1 MFNAAKVQNGN
12 ALKPRS
18 SAILDLLRRRP
29 AREVLIFIA
38 FCLFTVVMTWP
49 WVLHLRDAVADRGD
63 PYMIAWTLWW
73 DYHQTFHNPLHLF
86 DANIFYPYRYTLA
99 FSEND
104 YGIAILFFP
113 LFAAGF
119 KPLTIHSIA
128 TFLGFAFSGY
138 GAFRLTRT
146 LTGRNGP
153 AWIAGIVFAFIPF
166 RFHLLSHLH
175 YLFAGWIPL
184 MLESLVLFARR
195 PSWQRATWMGTAFF
209 MNALSCIS
217 WLIMTVVP
225 LGLTVIFLVFAHQS
239 LWRSRTFWIRG
250 VVAIAVASLLLFPFL
265 WPYYKVSVVY
275 GLKWQPWEFA
285 LNSPSLIHWLKAE
298 ERNRI
303 WQHLGANIPGGHKLF
318 PGLVA
323 PLLAMASLRLRNQL
337 NSKFRLERRLLVLID
352 FVIVAQVV
360 SVILILGYGDKT
372 YRLFGLRLFRLDE
385 GSLNQTITI
394 LILAI
399 GLRFVVALPSLIRRL
414 LRNLKRPKG
423 SRIKIN
429 LHTNYLEAI
438 GVGVLWTVTGFLS
451 SLGVNFFFNRW
462 LHDYLFLYQ
471 SIRLPSRAAMTCY
484 VGLAVLAGVGA
495 SCLAD
500 RVQEVFSSRRVRSGA
515 LLIIGL
521 ATLLELHASP
531 LKFDSGEVD
540 PSKLSLRLRQT
551 PLSGGL
557 VELPSDTEGSRH
569 LYMLRAADHGKPL
582 VNATSS
588 FISPFTDQIN
598 KATEGKIAPDFM
610 DLLEKIPASYLV
622 VHNDRLLPEWQTEY
636 EIFLTRSLISRRLR
650 FINRF
655 DGHNDLYAVTKTEPG
670 AKSEAPSPFPLVEHE
685 WLAMIDKDESNIL
698 APSTRS
704 QELYRLYLATTG
716 TLPRYADFMKGIRT
730 VGRGVIRE
738 SENEES
744 VFQSNLSQFADDW
757 GRREPFNQLF
767 SHLDDAQ
774 YVDRLVA
781 NAGFALDSQ
790 ERTALIYGL
799 TGKSLTRATVLLR
812 VVANR
817 RFIEKENARSMV
829 LLNYFAYLHRNPDD
843 PPDVDLT
850 GFNFWVNEFA
860 RQPDAGRL
868 RFAFQNSLEYQ
879 RSKEGR

>member
-1 MFNAAKVQNGN
+1 MFKAAQAQNEKSFN
-12 ALKPRS
+12 SLA
-18 SAILDLLRRRP
+18 SAIANFLRRRP

-104 YGIAILFFP
+104 YGIAVLFFP

-166 RFHLLSHLH
+166 RFHVLSHLH

-184 MLESLVLFARR
+184 TLESLVLFARR
-195 PSWQRATWMGTAFF
+195 PGWRRAGWMGTAFF
-209 MNALSCIS
+209 MNGLSCIS

-225 LGLTVIFLVFAHQS
+225 LGLTVIFLLFAHQS

-250 VVAIAVASLLLFPFL
+250 VAAIAVASLALFPFL
-265 WPYYKVSVVY
+265 WPYYKVSVIY

-285 LNSPSLIHWLKAE
+285 FNSPSLIHWLKADG
-298 ERNRI
+298 RNRI
-303 WQHLGANIPGGHKLF
+303 WQNLGASIPGGHNLF
-318 PGLVA
+318 PGLLA
-323 PLLAMASLRLRNQL
+323 PLLAIASLRLRNQL
-337 NSKFRLERRLLVLID
+337 HTKFRLERWLLALID

-360 SVILILGYGDKT
+360 SAILILGYGDKT

-385 GSLNQTITI
+385 GLINQTITI
-394 LILAI
+394 LILAV
-399 GLRFVVALPSLIRRL
+399 GLRIVVALPALIRRL
-414 LRNLKRPKG
+414 FRNLKSPKG
-423 SRIKIN
+423 SRIKIS
-429 LHTNYLEAI
+429 LRPTYLEAI

-451 SLGVNFFFNRW
+451 SLGANFFFNRW

-471 SIRLPSRAAMTCY
+471 SIRIPSRAAMTCY

-500 RVQEVFSSRRVRSGA
+500 RVQQVFSSRRVRSGA

-521 ATLLELHASP
+521 AVLFELHASP
-531 LKFDSGEVD
+531 LRFESGEVD

-551 PLSGGL
+551 PMSGGL

-569 LYMLRAADHGKPL
+569 FYMLRAADHGKPL

-598 KATEGKIAPDFM
+598 KATDGKIAPDFM

-622 VHNDRLLPEWQTEY
+622 VHNDRLLPGWQTEY
-636 EIFLTRSLISRRLR
+636 EMFLTRSLMSGRLL

-655 DGHNDLYAVTKTEPG
+655 DGHDDLYAVVKTEPG
-670 AKSEAPSPFPLVEHE
+670 AKGEAPVPFPFVEHE
-685 WLAMIDKDESNIL
+685 WSAMIDKDESNIL
-698 APSTRS
+698 SPSTRS

-716 TLPRYADFMKGIRT
+716 SLPRYADFMRDIRA

-738 SENEES
+738 SENEDS
-744 VFQSNLSQFADDW
+744 VFQSNLSLFADDW
-757 GRREPFNQLF
+757 VSRQPFNQFF
-767 SHLDDAQ
+767 SHLDDAR

-781 NAGFALDSQ
+781 NSGFALDPA

-799 TGKSLTRATVLLR
+799 AGKSLTRATVLLKI
-812 VVANR
+812 VTNQ
-817 RFIEKENARSMV
+817 RFIEKEHARSMV

-843 PPDVDLT
+843 PPDRDLR
-850 GFNFWVNEFA
+850 GFNFWIKEFA

-868 RFAFQNSLEYQ
+868 SSAFQDSFEYR